1 MSERSERAPDFVA
14 GNGAGNGN
22 GHAATNGAA
31 GNGAAPV
38 SAVITST
45 ALLHPDAARVS
56 AKARILDR
64 GYRAYEGRR
73 RGRIYAARSVVR
85 QSFQRCLGIR
95 RPGSAKVFPIIAVFI
110 AYVPAIVFIGTTALI
125 KERRPADFEQFI
137 RNFLPGYGAYYGYI
151 VAAIVV
157 FVGFVAPE
165 VLCTDRRNGLL
176 GMYLASPLNR
186 DLYLLAKAVA
196 VTLSLALVTLGP
208 PLLYLVG
215 LAMNGRGPDGVG
227 GFVAMFGRIA
237 VAGFVV
243 AIINV
248 GLSFAVSSTTTR
260 RAAASA
266 GVIFFLIGSW
276 IVTEAL
282 VSGAQFNRYLLLVD
296 VLLLPLELA
305 YRLFGTGHVD
315 RAWADLSTPALIA
328 AYVVWTAVFAAFTR
342 IRYQRIKV
350 TR

>member
-1 MSERSERAPDFVA
+1 MSDRGEIVPTGSGSIA
-14 GNGAGNGN
+14 GNGRGGSSGASGNGN
-22 GHAATNGAA
+22 GTP
-31 GNGAAPV
+31 PV

-64 GYRAYEGRR
+64 GYRPYEGRR
-73 RGRIYAARSVVR
+73 RGRIYAARSVIR

-95 RPGSAKVFPIIAVFI
+95 RPGTAKVFPIIAVFI

-125 KERRPADFEQFI
+125 KDKRPADFDQFI

-176 GMYLASPLNR
+176 GMYLSSPLNR

-196 VTLSLALVTLGP
+196 VALALVLVTLGP

-227 GFVAMFGRIA
+227 GFAATFGKIA
-237 VAGFVV
+237 VAGVVV
-243 AIINV
+243 ALINV
-248 GLSFAVSSTTTR
+248 ALSFAVSSTTTR

-266 GVIFFLIGSW
+266 AVIFFLVGSW
-276 IVTEAL
+276 VVTEAL
-282 VSGAQFNRYLLLVD
+282 VSGAQFNRTLLLLD

-305 YRLFGTGHVD
+305 YRIFGTGHID
-315 RAWADLSTPALIA
+315 RAWADLSTPALVA
-328 AYVVWTAVFAAFTR
+328 AYVVWTAGFAAFTR